1 MAVSAKI
8 SPWVALTGAALALP
22 AFSAAPPDQM
32 QIGVKTTA
40 YRESDQAKGTV
51 LVGSEQRYDI
61 NVNQFYLITPVG
73 RNWSFAVDVSREAMS
88 GASPWG
94 TLSAIGAD
102 SQLVMS
108 GATIEEAR
116 NELSLGVTRYSEQ
129 SSVAVSLTGSK
140 ENDYEAKAL
149 AVNAE
154 WDFNNKLSTLAVG
167 LSYSSDELAPTDA
180 LMFGRISS
188 ETKNSRS
195 VSVGWTQVLGRSSVL
210 QSGMSITDHRGYLSD
225 PYKLR
230 DIRPSERLQTVVN
243 FRYRHF
249 IESVN
254 SSLHLDY
261 RFYHDDFGIRSHTL
275 RSAWYQNLT
284 DQFQLIPGIR
294 YYSQNQADFYV
305 AGDDYSLADTVFQS
319 SDYRL
324 SGFGALTFGLQGR
337 FSRRDWSVSVNFERY
352 LSSASYGLDAS
363 ARQHPGLLRF
373 NLLSLGF
380 DIKL

>member
-1 MAVSAKI
+1 MAPSRKV
-8 SPWVALTGAALALP
+8 SPWIALSSAALALP
-22 AFSAAPPDQM
+22 AFSAAPPDQI
-32 QIGVKTTA
+32 QFGLKTTA
-40 YRESDQAKGTV
+40 YRESDQDSGTV
-51 LVGSEQRYDI
+51 LAGSDQRYDI

-73 RNWSFAVDVSREAMS
+73 RNWSFAVDLSHESMS

-94 TLSAIGAD
+94 TLAAVGAD

-116 NELSLGVTRYSEQ
+116 NELSLGATRYFER
-129 SSVAVSLTGSK
+129 SSFAVSLTRSK
-140 ENDYEAKAL
+140 ENDYEADAL

-154 WDFNNKLSTLAVG
+154 WDFNDKLSTLALG
-167 LSYSSDELAPTDA
+167 LSYSSDELEPTDA
-180 LMFGRISS
+180 LMFGRVSS
-188 ETKNSRS
+188 ETKQSRS
-195 VSVGWTQVLGRSSVL
+195 LSLGWTQVLSRSSVL
-210 QSGMSITDHRGYLSD
+210 QSGFSITDHRGYLSD

-230 DIRPSERLQTVVN
+230 DIRPDQRLETAINV
-243 FRYRHF
+243 RYRHF
-249 IESVN
+249 IEPVN

-261 RFYHDDFGIRSHTL
+261 RFYRDDFGIRSHTL
-275 RSAWYQNLT
+275 RGAWYQNLT
-284 DQFQLIPGIR
+284 SQFQLIPSMR

-305 AGDDYSLADTVFQS
+305 AGDNYGLADTVFQS

-363 ARQHPGLLRF
+363 ASEHPGLLQF

>member
-1 MAVSAKI
+1 M
-8 SPWVALTGAALALP
+8 ALTGAALSLP
-22 AFSAAPPDQM
+22 AFSAAPPDQI
-32 QIGVKTTA
+32 QIGMKSTA
-40 YRESDQAKGTV
+40 YRESDQDTGTV

-61 NVNQFYLITPVG
+61 NINQFYLITPVG
-73 RNWSFAVDVSREAMS
+73 RNWSFAVDFSHESMS

-94 TLSAIGAD
+94 TLSAVGAD

-116 NELSLGVTRYSEQ
+116 DELSLGATRYFER
-129 SSVAVSLTGSK
+129 SSLGISLARSK
-140 ENDYEAKAL
+140 ENDYEANAL
-149 AVNAE
+149 AINAE
-154 WDFNNKLSTLAVG
+154 WDFNDKLSTLALG

-195 VSVGWTQVLGRSSVL
+195 ISLGWTQVLSRNSVL
-210 QSGMSITDHRGYLSD
+210 QSGMSMTHHRGYLSD

-230 DIRPSERLQTVVN
+230 DIRPSERRETTLS
-243 FRYRHF
+243 FRYRRF
-249 IESVN
+249 IETTN

-284 DQFQLIPGIR
+284 DQFQVIPSIR

-305 AGDDYSLADTVFQS
+305 AGDNYSLADSAFQS

-324 SGFGALTFGLQGR
+324 SGFGALTFGIQGR

-352 LSSASYGLDAS
+352 LSSGGYGMDAS
-363 ARQHPGLLRF
+363 ARQHPGLLQF
-373 NLLSLGF
+373 SLVSLGF
-380 DIKL
+380 DKKL